1 MRSLILAL
9 AALAVAT
16 SAGATPPKPAQ
27 GPFTRD
33 SSGKCRDA
41 NGVHVLARLCHVPP
55 QHCRDPNT
63 RNIVKCG
70 TPGAVPTR

>member
-9 AALAVAT
+9 AALAFAA
-16 SAGATPPKPAQ
+16 SAGATPKPAQ
-27 GPFTRD
+27 GPFVRD
-33 SSGKCRDA
+33 SSGQCRDA

-63 RNIVKCG
+63 RKIVKCG
-70 TPGAVPTR
+70 TPGAVPTH